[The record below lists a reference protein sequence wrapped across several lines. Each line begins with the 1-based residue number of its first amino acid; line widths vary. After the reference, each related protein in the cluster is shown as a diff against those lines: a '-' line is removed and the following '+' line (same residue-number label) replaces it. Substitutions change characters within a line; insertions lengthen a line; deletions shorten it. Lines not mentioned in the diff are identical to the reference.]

1 MTVDVQVNR
10 NWFFC
15 CSLYTDI
22 KELDMV
28 FVFLLLFCTK
38 ELIEQ
43 ADKKKKERLATIVYI
58 NEK

>member
-1 MTVDVQVNR
+1 VNR